1 MKTLL
6 QVFRPDNRQ
15 CLQIFCPSER
25 TGYLS
30 APSQPCPVDCSWS
43 TWLLPSLLPT
53 TSVVLTADSALNL
66 DNSTQTPAVK
76 LDPVVSRESGAGNR
90 VRINEPVKSQVDSIM
105 ETPAKP
111 QPVSTWVSEKPET
124 GWQVPVE
131 QSISPDPTSGQDSAL
146 VRGSVELSC
155 SGSEPDSGEES
166 DCSDKIKASKYGNL
180 VVFSAKKTL
189 API

>member
-1 MKTLL
+1 M
-6 QVFRPDNRQ
+6 
-15 CLQIFCPSER
+15 
-25 TGYLS
+25 
-30 APSQPCPVDCSWS
+30 
-43 TWLLPSLLPT
+43 LPSLLPT

-166 DCSDKIKASKYGNL
+166 DCSDYVYTDATETEESSSDSGVGL
-180 VVFSAKKTL
+180 VDQLRKKVLTKKVQAIFNQSYFPGMYPAEIIFTFNSYIHL
-189 API
+189 SY